1 MALHVA
7 RQDAVP
13 ADGVSRKDRGQ
24 LREPDVEMRRGG
36 WQSERAGLRRRKRP
50 GSCAFRVEPRFA
62 SRPWRAA
69 IPDAGLGGD
78 GLDSRRATDSFEKA
92 VVRKS
97 WGRSQSL
104 R

>member
-50 GSCAFRVEPRFA
+50 GSCAFRVEPRCA
-62 SRPWRAA
+62 SRPCRAA
-69 IPDAGLGGD
+69 IPDAGLGRGR
-78 GLDSRRATDSFEKA
+78 DSRSATASFEKA
-92 VVRKS
+92 AVRKS
-97 WGRSQSL
+97 WGGSQSL